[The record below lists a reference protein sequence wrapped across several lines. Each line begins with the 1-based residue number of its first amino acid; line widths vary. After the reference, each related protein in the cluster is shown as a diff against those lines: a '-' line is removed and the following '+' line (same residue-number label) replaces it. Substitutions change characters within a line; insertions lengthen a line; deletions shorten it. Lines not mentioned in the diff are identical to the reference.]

1 MQLIRKYFPDI
12 SKKQQEQLAH
22 LGDLYSYWNS
32 KINVI
37 SRRDIGQ
44 LYMHHILHSL
54 SIARVL
60 TFKPGTYIMDAGTGG
75 GFPGIP
81 LSILFPHVHFLLADS
96 VAKKIKVVND
106 VIKETGLTNCETQCS
121 RVEIIDLKFDFVL
134 SRAVTILPQLILWIR
149 KKILNRSFNSLNNG
163 MLALKGG
170 NPEEELKNLEYPY
183 KVFNIDSFFSEDY
196 FRTKKIIHI
205 DLTAGKR

>member
-1 MQLIRKYFPDI
+1 MQLIRKYFPDL
-12 SKKQQEQLAH
+12 SKKQQEQFAG
-22 LGDLYSYWNS
+22 LGELYSYWNS

-60 TFKPGTYIMDAGTGG
+60 PFRPGTFILDAGTGG

-81 LSILFPHVHFLLADS
+81 LSILFPHAHFLLADS
-96 VAKKIKVVND
+96 IAKKIKVVD
-106 VIKETGLTNCETQCS
+106 AVIKETGLTNCETRYS
-121 RVEIIDLKFDFVL
+121 RVENIDLKFDFVL
-134 SRAVTILPQLILWIR
+134 SRAVTVMPQLILWIR
-149 KKILNRSFNSLNNG
+149 KKILNRSINSLNNG
-163 MLALKGG
+163 MLSLKGG
-170 NPEEELKNLEYPY
+170 NPEEELKDIEYDY

-196 FRTKKIIHI
+196 FRTKKIIHV
-205 DLTAGKR
+205 DLTASNR